1 MGSGASTIESP
12 NNKNNVNNELNNNSY
27 TYKSDLEPI
36 YSKRI

>member
-12 NNKNNVNNELNNNSY
+12 NNELNNNSY